1 MRLIVCV
8 CVCVCVCVRVLLP
21 GCWYCVYWVL
31 SAGQSEGVKEHLLIL
46 ATHLFYWKSLDC
58 FCSAPRLPLSVSLPL
73 MKLQMNWSTYWLLS
87 FSPPLTHRPPQCL
100 CHTSWLSLCM
110 SLSLLLSLSS
120 LIPLFLPSSHA
131 SILIITFAT
140 LSPFVLILP
149 ILSVPLLTSFS
160 VHLRPLSSYYSFTS
174 SSPPLSSST
183 YKEGNVLCRC
193 CLPTVD
199 KSILMDWLTYMT
211 HSDGLRAFQHC
222 PLIHGQIL
230 KGFNSC
236 SDVIC
241 LSILDFKIFLSIVSW
256 DTILYSLSCLE
267 IN

>member
-1 MRLIVCV
+1 MEWGPLCVRACV
-8 CVCVCVCVRVLLP
+8 CACTLP

-120 LIPLFLPSSHA
+120 LIPIFLSSSHA

-149 ILSVPLLTSFS
+149 ILSVSLLTSFP
-160 VHLRPLSSYYSFTS
+160 VHLSFLCHLITLLLLLPLCPHPHTRKGMCYGDAAYQQSINLFLWTDSHTW
-174 SSPPLSSST
+174 
-183 YKEGNVLCRC
+183 
-193 CLPTVD
+193 PTQ
-199 KSILMDWLTYMT
+199 M
-211 HSDGLRAFQHC
+211 GC
-222 PLIHGQIL
+222 
-230 KGFNSC
+230 
-236 SDVIC
+236 
-241 LSILDFKIFLSIVSW
+241 
-256 DTILYSLSCLE
+256 
-267 IN
+267 